1 MSKLKKN
8 HVLLGLGVTYAEDG
22 NRPYYC
28 LAARF
33 RPSGLVAEESEDA
46 ALENLRRGLRDLNR
60 AVESFI
66 LAADLDG
73 PAWDDLRRSA
83 QGPFALPDGQEYF
96 GSIVFVPSRTASAER
111 LSRHIRAGLN
121 AAAALLRATGY
132 YRVSLRYK
140 PVEQLPLEAITD
152 GVPAEK
158 DDNGKEDDEEL
169 PV

>member
-8 HVLLGLGVTYAEDG
+8 HILLGLGFTYAEGG

-28 LAARF
+28 LTARF
-33 RPSGLVAEESEDA
+33 RPSGVVVDESEEA

-60 AVESFI
+60 AVESFV

-73 PAWDDLRRSA
+73 PAWDDIRRSA
-83 QGPFALPDGQEYF
+83 QGPFALPDGQEHF
-96 GSIVFVPSRTASAER
+96 GHIVFVPSRTTPAES

-140 PVEQLPLEAITD
+140 PVEQLSLLSITD

-158 DDNGKEDDEEL
+158 DDNEEEDEGEL